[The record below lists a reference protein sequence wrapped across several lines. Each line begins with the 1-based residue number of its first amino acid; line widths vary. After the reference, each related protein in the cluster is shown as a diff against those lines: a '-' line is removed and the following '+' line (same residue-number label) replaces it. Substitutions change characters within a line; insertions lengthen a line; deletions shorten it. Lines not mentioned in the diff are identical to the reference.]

1 VSGVTGAVSYADV
14 VPGTELP
21 AVTYPVTRLSLV
33 KYCGASGD
41 FNVIHWNERVAR
53 SVGLPDVIAHGMFT
67 MAQAGRYVTDWAGD
81 AGALVEFGVRF
92 SAPVVVPD
100 NDVGAAI
107 EVSGTVE
114 DKLDGNRVVLGL
126 TARSGEAKVLTRARA
141 VVRLP

>member
-1 VSGVTGAVSYADV
+1 MSGVTSPVSYADV

-21 AVTYPVTRLSLV
+21 TVTYPMTRLSLV

>member
-1 VSGVTGAVSYADV
+1 MSGVTSPVSYADV

-107 EVSGTVE
+107 EVRGTVE